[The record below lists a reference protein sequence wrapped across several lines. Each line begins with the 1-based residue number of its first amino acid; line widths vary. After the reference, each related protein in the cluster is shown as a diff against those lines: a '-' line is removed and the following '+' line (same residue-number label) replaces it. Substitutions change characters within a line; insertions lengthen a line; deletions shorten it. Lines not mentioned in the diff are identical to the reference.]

1 MEYGLRLDEGSFLIY
16 IEETGELYI
25 GYDVGD
31 YSLVFETSN
40 SLQGLTYFQPQTD
53 SQTRNIEG
61 EINITSTPSKSAQEK
76 AYINQLVSL
85 GKAQIIETKDD
96 FYTAKGV
103 GDLQDFVFVDYAYS
117 QLDSAIKEY
126 GANAIARFTKKLE
139 DKATNAPWWQ
149 DAEYRAEATNWY
161 RKYGSEGY
169 QQWLDTTHDK
179 WLEEHGYDPRTF
191 DAWREY
197 SKSESK
203 WNDKIA
209 DYKLQL
215 EQIVANKG
223 GELSDAA
230 LEYAAN
236 EWAWGRWN
244 ALKAQAQ
251 VKKAVDDGEEGL
263 LDVGF
268 AAFLA
273 DTDVTKTTLQEK
285 EAQDDLNMYLPS
297 DMHNMY
303 VLKDI
308 AKEYRNNPAYR
319 NSFIEQLKDDRF
331 AKFSQYDR
339 NTPWNRILAGKKSTA
354 ASIWGIDVT
363 NIKDNDPIIIQM
375 LSENAPDKELQLLRQ
390 AGMDRGYDK
399 VMIDFAQSLAN
410 TYGTGIVRS
419 SGFRDR

>member
-1 MEYGLRLDEGSFLIY
+1 MEYDLRLDEGSFLIY

-53 SQTRNIEG
+53 TQTRNIEG
-61 EINITSTPSKSAQEK
+61 QVDVTATPSKSAQEK
-76 AYINQLVSL
+76 SYINQLVSM
-85 GKAQIIETKDD
+85 GKAQIIETKND

-126 GANAIARFTKKLE
+126 GANALANFTKKLE
-139 DKATNAPWWQ
+139 AKATNAPWWQ
-149 DAEYRAEATNWY
+149 DSAYRTEAANWY

-169 QQWLDTTHDK
+169 QLWLDTTHDK
-179 WLEEHGYDPRTF
+179 WLEDNGYDSRTF

-209 DYKLQL
+209 NYKTQL
-215 EQIVANKG
+215 ESIVASKG

-236 EWAWGRWN
+236 EWAWGRWD
-244 ALKAQAQ
+244 ALKAQTQ
-251 VKKAVDDGEEGL
+251 VKKAVDDGEEGI

-268 AAFLA
+268 ASFLA
-273 DTDVTKTTLQEK
+273 DTDVIKTTLQEK
-285 EAQDDLNMYLPS
+285 EVQDDLNTYLPS

-303 VLKDI
+303 VIKDI

-331 AKFSQYDR
+331 TKYSQYDR
-339 NTPWNRILAGKKSTA
+339 NTPWNRILAGKKSSA
-354 ASIWGIDVT
+354 ASVWGLDIS

-399 VMIDFAQSLAN
+399 VMTEFAKSIASV
-410 TYGTGIVRS
+410 YGTGVVRS
-419 SGFRDR
+419 SGFRD